1 MGAPWTDE
9 EMLEAL
15 YLRDHRGLSAANVA
29 RRIGKTRNSV
39 LGMFHRVGRD
49 TYASDGTRLDGNK
62 NGSMPPRWWD
72 RDGDP
77 K

>member
-15 YLRDHRGLSAANVA
+15 YLRDHRGLSAAGVA
-29 RRIGKTRNSV
+29 RRMGKTRNSV
-39 LGMFHRVGRD
+39 LGLLHRVGRD
-49 TYASDGTRLDGNK
+49 TDASDGDGNK

-72 RDGDP
+72 RDGGP